1 MKRLDQPELF
11 AELVETVRTRDRTD
25 ECDNGASATYRVRPP
40 GVGWRILH
48 DRERATVWTRRKP
61 VVLRSLH
68 RPQGRWRR

>member
-25 ECDNGASATYRVRPP
+25 ECDNGASATS
-40 GVGWRILH
+40 VGWRILH